1 MKVSQV
7 NRSVINL
14 LRYLSDDGE
23 LLIKKRP
30 HIKVTGKFQ
39 GIKRVLTLCHSP
51 MESYYERE
59 IRSIVRRFIEPMN
72 LDDKTLKKINKKF
85 IQI

>member
-23 LLIKKRP
+23 LLINKRP
-30 HIKVTGKFQ
+30 HIKITGVFNGQ
-39 GIKRVLTLCHSP
+39 KRVVTLCHSP

-59 IRSIVRRFIEPMN
+59 IRSIIRRFIEPMD
-72 LDDKTLKKINKKF
+72 LDETTIKKINKKF
-85 IQI
+85 RFI